1 MVQIPDGLRSLFSAH
16 VDERDG
22 SYVIE
27 VPASEV
33 EAGTLTPGETYRVGV
48 FPLGGPG
55 TDTGT
60 GTAAEATED
69 GRGAADGP
77 AQAPAPPVDE
87 GEVRTVSIEAL
98 GDQGDG
104 IAKVDRGYVVIVP
117 GGEPGEEPTVRIE
130 QVRQNVA
137 FAEIL
142 DE

>member
-16 VDERDG
+16 VDEREG

-48 FPLGGPG
+48 FPMGGA
-55 TDTGT
+55 DTGT
-60 GTAAEATED
+60 ATAAGATGQ
-69 GRGAADGP
+69 GREPADEPAGAP
-77 AQAPAPPVDE
+77 EPPVDE
-87 GEVRTVSIEAL
+87 GEVRTVSVEAL

-137 FAEIL
+137 FAEII